1 MKRIDNR
8 KASLVEILGAIKFAR
23 PQHRSNSDCCAK
35 SFAGFNQR
43 ARAGYPFSLEDSQLV
58 RSAN

>member
-1 MKRIDNR
+1 MHRLDNR

-23 PQHRSNSDCCAK
+23 PQPKNDTVESAK
-35 SFAGFNQR
+35 RFAGFDQR
-43 ARAGYPFSLEDSQLV
+43 ARAGYSFSLEDSQLV